1 MLPLVIGGIVALGL
15 LGGLLFL
22 LLRRR
27 RAAPTEA

>member
-27 RAAPTEA
+27 AAPTEA